1 MVREDMNHSIAVS
14 FTTNTKSTA
23 RRHCGAKEKILDE
36 RKFIAEAISFSS
48 PPLVRG
54 TQKTK

>member
-23 RRHCGAKEKILDE
+23 RRHCGAKEKTLGE
-36 RKFIAEAISFSS
+36 KKNHLPKQSH
-48 PPLVRG
+48 PQL
-54 TQKTK
+54 K